1 MTDNTLV
8 WLPAAIAAFSAIAV
22 AFIGYITTRNQK
34 KQTEMIKAM
43 EENTEFRAEIRQ
55 KESRLSMEMMNA
67 NCKLGIVTAKAVKG
81 EKTNGDMEEAR
92 RMAEEASRNYESFLM
107 SATSKLVSS

>member
-1 MTDNTLV
+1 
-8 WLPAAIAAFSAIAV
+8 
-22 AFIGYITTRNQK
+22 
-34 KQTEMIKAM
+34 
-43 EENTEFRAEIRQ
+43 
-55 KESRLSMEMMNA
+55 MNE
-67 NCKLGIVTAKAVKG
+67 NCKLGFVTAKAVMV